1 MVSKTVSKT
10 KSPATVGQNVGQ
22 KAGENVAEKDDASFE
37 VDDVAFET
45 LTEMGQ
51 RTADD
56 PERARLRDAAIS
68 AYSPL
73 ARRVAVRFQRR
84 GEELDDLTQVA
95 LIGLIKAVDRFDADR
110 GVHFVHYAVPT
121 MLGELKRHFRDRGWT
136 VRVNRGLQELHLRI
150 AKAVPQLS
158 QQLQRTPSAAD
169 VADYLGVEESEVLQG
184 MQCAG
189 AYAPRS
195 LNDVVPGSDD
205 TELGELVGEQDRQ
218 LDLVPDRM
226 ALREVVGRLPERER
240 QILKL
245 RFMDNLTQSEIASLI
260 GVSQMHVSRLLARA
274 FSQLREMLLAEE

>member
-1 MVSKTVSKT
+1 MAYQTEAPTEAPEV
-10 KSPATVGQNVGQ
+10 
-22 KAGENVAEKDDASFE
+22 VADTEETSYDIDTDA
-37 VDDVAFET
+37 AA
-45 LTEMGQ
+45 LLMQ
-51 RTADD
+51 MADKQPGD
-56 PERARLRDAAIS
+56 PERLQLRERAIAA
-68 AYSPL
+68 YWPL

-95 LIGLIKAVDRFDADR
+95 LIGLIKAVDRFDAER
-110 GVHFVHYAVPT
+110 GVHFVHYAIPT

-150 AKAVPQLS
+150 ARAVPQLS
-158 QQLQRTPSAAD
+158 QELQRTPTAAD
-169 VADYLGVEESEVLQG
+169 LATYLDVNEDEVLEG

-195 LNDVVPGSDD
+195 LNDVVPGSNE
-205 TELGELVGEQDRQ
+205 TELGELVGEQDRR

-245 RFMDNLTQSEIASLI
+245 RFMDNLTQSEIATLI

-274 FSQLREMLLAEE
+274 FAQLREMLMAED

>member
-1 MVSKTVSKT
+1 MISKTSSTVSPSAVT
-10 KSPATVGQNVGQ
+10 DV
-22 KAGENVAEKDDASFE
+22 KDDQSFE
-37 VDDVAFET
+37 IDDAAFET
-45 LTEMGQ
+45 LMAMSRCGPG
-51 RTADD
+51 D
-56 PERARLRDAAIS
+56 PERTRLRDEAIE

-84 GEELDDLTQVA
+84 GEELDDLMQVA

-158 QQLQRTPSAAD
+158 QELQRTPSAAD
-169 VADYLGVEESEVLQG
+169 LAEYLEVDEEEVLQG

-205 TELGELVGEQDRQ
+205 TELGELVGAADHQ
-218 LDLVPDRM
+218 LELVPDRM

-245 RFMDNLTQSEIASLI
+245 RFMDNLTQSEIAALI

-274 FSQLREMLLAEE
+274 FAQLREMLLAEE